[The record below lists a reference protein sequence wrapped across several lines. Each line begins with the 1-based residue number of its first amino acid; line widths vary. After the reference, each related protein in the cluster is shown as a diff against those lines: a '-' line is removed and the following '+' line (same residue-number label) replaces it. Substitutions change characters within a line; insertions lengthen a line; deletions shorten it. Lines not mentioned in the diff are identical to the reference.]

1 MLGSARL
8 QTIAWTSDIARAEAF
23 YGGLLELKLV
33 GRSHGALVY
42 RVGQGELRVS
52 PVPATEPSPHTVFGF
67 GVDDVAAVA
76 ARLTGKGLVAERFD
90 GFDHD
95 ANGVWR
101 APDGAKVVWFRDPDG
116 NLFSVVQYAGG

>member
-8 QTIAWTSDIARAEAF
+8 QTIAWTCDMARAETF
-23 YGGLLELKLV
+23 YGGLLELELV

-42 RVGQGELRVS
+42 KVGQGELRVS

-67 GVDDVAAVA
+67 GVADAAAVA
-76 ARLTGKGLVAERFD
+76 ARLAGKGLVPERFE
-90 GFDHD
+90 GFEHD
-95 ANGVWR
+95 ASGVWR

-116 NLFSVVQYAGG
+116 NLFSVVQYA